1 MSEISIK
8 IFQILKELWDFDQ
21 YVLDFENV
29 TEFKNFERDVR
40 DLYRYVLDFDPA
52 VQDLS
57 QNVGDFNLNV

>member
-57 QNVGDFNLNV
+57 QDIGDFNLNV